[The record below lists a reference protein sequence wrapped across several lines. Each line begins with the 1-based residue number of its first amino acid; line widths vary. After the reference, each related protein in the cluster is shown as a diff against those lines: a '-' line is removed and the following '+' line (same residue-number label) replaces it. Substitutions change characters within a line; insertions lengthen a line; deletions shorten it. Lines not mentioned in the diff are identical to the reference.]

1 MTELDLRSNLKDIL
15 KERGM
20 TQLELARQINITPT
34 NLNTRLA
41 RGRNCQLSLLE
52 SICNCLNVDITQLM
66 YGNHAQIH
74 AAEGI
79 SIHVE
84 KEETMWKNRYEEAQA
99 LQTQM
104 VKQLMAKDAKIS
116 LLEEELKKAD
126 SLNQRVG

>member
-1 MTELDLRSNLKDIL
+1 
-15 KERGM
+15 
-20 TQLELARQINITPT
+20 
-34 NLNTRLA
+34 
-41 RGRNCQLSLLE
+41 
-52 SICNCLNVDITQLM
+52 M

-74 AAEGI
+74 ATEGT

-116 LLEEELKKAD
+116 LLEEELKKAH